1 MHLYNHR
8 IVKCPL
14 AFQLVQY
21 HLKSW
26 WIADEIESK
35 LLQPFC
41 LFSFFSF
48 TFAVHY
54 GIFRLKNIEDSS
66 ILPTIKDSSNYFKE
80 FFQLSKKILPT
91 VKDSSNYFKGFFQP
105 SRILPTVKKDSS
117 NCQRFFQPCE
127 KKKFAAPQALFHVIL
142 RGGSL
147 DWLKQACE
155 YFYLLLD
162 HSQFQDL

>member
-1 MHLYNHR
+1 MQLYNHR

-14 AFQLVQY
+14 AFQSVQY
-21 HLKSW
+21 NLKSW

-54 GIFRLKNIEDSS
+54 GIFRLKKYLRFFQPSK
-66 ILPTIKDSSNYFKE
+66 ILPTILKDSSNRQG

-91 VKDSSNYFKGFFQP
+91 IKDSSNRAREKNSHRRDRRDGRVNQQIT
-105 SRILPTVKKDSS
+105 IL
-117 NCQRFFQPCE
+117 CMC
-127 KKKFAAPQALFHVIL
+127 
-142 RGGSL
+142 
-147 DWLKQACE
+147 
-155 YFYLLLD
+155 
-162 HSQFQDL
+162 DLINIQLTNSKYKWGCTFGY